1 MKIFE
6 KLKCNL
12 ENAAPLHKAAAGA
25 LISTIVLTSLFA
37 ALEKSPEAA
46 DPLSSALVAKQ
57 TTITITAEEA
67 AELVRSAAV
76 TRGKAVPIAPDTNC
90 NARLNAIGSD
100 VHILAEAGVD
110 SAVFTYGPAGI
121 AQLPSLNGMSK
132 AFDAACV
139 DTVSESL
146 KSRGFGIERVEIS
159 PAEGTGH
166 LIVSWKAAAPSK

>member
-1 MKIFE
+1 MKVFE

-12 ENAAPLHKAAAGA
+12 GNATPLQKAAIGA
-25 LISTIVLTSLFA
+25 LTTIIVFMPIL
-37 ALEKSPEAA
+37 LEKSHEAPE
-46 DPLSSALVAKQ
+46 PHSSALVAKQ
-57 TTITITAEEA
+57 TTVTITAEEA

-76 TRGKAVPIAPDTNC
+76 TRGKAVPIAPDKDC

-110 SAVFTYGPAGI
+110 SAVFAYGPAGI
-121 AQLPSLNGMSK
+121 ASLPSLNGMSK

-139 DTVSESL
+139 NTVSESL

-166 LIVSWKAAAPSK
+166 LVVSWKPAATSK